1 MANNKEEAGKGT
13 PRPGELPGG
22 RRTYAMLD
30 LTASEVE
37 GRTGPSREA
46 ASAPS
51 LTAASAASQAT
62 SQATPQATSQAKS
75 QAQSQAQ
82 PQVQPESSQAKPE
95 PSAAAPAA
103 KHADPAR
110 AGHAADSRGDGAP
123 PSKWVRLF
131 ATPWLAHLASGALG
145 ALVVLILTQLATTER
160 PPARTQE
167 MGDLA
172 RRLTD
177 LEAALGTRAGAGLR
191 ARIEELGR
199 AIGALGET
207 QAKLARDS
215 KALETKLGS
224 GPELPPELMSR
235 LAKLEEA
242 LGAAAADPA
251 APSGQAAVLS
261 GKLAELDKSLRSA
274 AELARSNVD
283 RFEGELSALRTE
295 AGRASQRLDALR
307 GEIEERLKGAA
318 KAADLGA
325 LATSVAALERE
336 VQTWRQSEADRA
348 ASANAHATHM
358 LLALELANLKR
369 AVDRG
374 EAYAEELA
382 RAKELGGF
390 SANFTALEHYMHEGA
405 PSTQELARSFRKVA
419 DAMLDAEA
427 ETAHATLM
435 DRLLSGARSIVRVRK
450 TGHAADDMSLEAI
463 ISRME
468 AALKD
473 ARLADVLANAKKL
486 PPKAALAGEDW
497 IRKVEARQAVDQAMA
512 EVEAE
517 LKASLGGQ
525 KSARPEDKR

>member
-62 SQATPQATSQAKS
+62 SQATS
-75 QAQSQAQ
+75 QAQS

-123 PSKWVRLF
+123 PSKWARLF

-242 LGAAAADPA
+242 LGAAGTDPA
-251 APSGQAAVLS
+251 ASSGQAAVLS

-274 AELARSNVD
+274 AELARSNVA

-295 AGRASQRLDALR
+295 AGRVSQRLDTLR

-325 LATSVAALERE
+325 LATSVATLERE

-374 EAYAEELA
+374 EAYAQELA
-382 RAKELGGF
+382 RVKQLGGF
-390 SANFTALEHYMHEGA
+390 RANFTALERYMQEGA
-405 PSTQELARSFRKVA
+405 PSPQELTKSFRKVA

-427 ETAHATLM
+427 EAADATLM

-468 AALKD
+468 TAAKD

-512 EVEAE
+512 EVEAQ
-517 LKASLGGQ
+517 LKASLGGL
-525 KSARPEDKR
+525 KPGRPDDKR